1 VRARFSAVLIAL
13 GALLTTRVLA
23 DDDWARAAKT
33 LEVAKSW
40 HAGDPLP
47 LELRQFRRSPSDLP
61 DPYDS
66 YNLIQ
71 SLQNLE
77 LLAALA
83 LDLTADWECRQD
95 AVTQG
100 LNIGG
105 PTRFFALLRPRLVAA
120 SSDERPGYAELF
132 TRMSR
137 PHVVVDALD
146 ISYADMAAPEALA
159 VTTRITRD
167 LKRGQAWNTVYT
179 QYSKEFGYRTGNR
192 TKIGNLG
199 HFVLFPDPALG
210 LGHYDTRL
218 GGVVQYVGVPLPRR
232 LWSLGF
238 FDPSHLPTLLKATR
252 GDVITLPS
260 DLYHEY
266 VLYQIQEIYKGDSA
280 VSAGTPNPS
289 RFDASA
295 MAEVRTLAAFPTAFR
310 TSLGQ
315 NWFDTAGTLNA
326 PDIRSRPPPRR
337 LLVGGLSENVIVVAY
352 EQGGFFS
359 SFAANAYG
367 RVRNA
372 WVQTQEWDLEWDPGD
387 LTSLLQRI
395 SEANP

>member
-1 VRARFSAVLIAL
+1 MTQEADVWSRAVRARFSAVLIAL

-210 LGHYDTRL
+210 LGHY
-218 GGVVQYVGVPLPRR
+218 
-232 LWSLGF
+232 
-238 FDPSHLPTLLKATR
+238 
-252 GDVITLPS
+252 
-260 DLYHEY
+260 
-266 VLYQIQEIYKGDSA
+266 
-280 VSAGTPNPS
+280 
-289 RFDASA
+289 
-295 MAEVRTLAAFPTAFR
+295 
-310 TSLGQ
+310 
-315 NWFDTAGTLNA
+315 
-326 PDIRSRPPPRR
+326 
-337 LLVGGLSENVIVVAY
+337 
-352 EQGGFFS
+352 
-359 SFAANAYG
+359 
-367 RVRNA
+367 
-372 WVQTQEWDLEWDPGD
+372 
-387 LTSLLQRI
+387 
-395 SEANP
+395 